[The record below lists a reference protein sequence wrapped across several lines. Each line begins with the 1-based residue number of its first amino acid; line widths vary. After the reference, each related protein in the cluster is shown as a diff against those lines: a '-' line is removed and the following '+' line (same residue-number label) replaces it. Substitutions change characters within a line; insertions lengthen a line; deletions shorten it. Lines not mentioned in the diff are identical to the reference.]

1 MPELSEKLE
10 EKLNKIMT
18 SDRGSF
24 RFMEPMKRHTTF
36 RIGGPAAV
44 YISPGSE
51 EELKEVLN
59 LLKEENIPWTIL
71 GNGSNLLVSDEGYR
85 GAVISMSGGWA
96 YSGVLKEYEKT
107 GKTLIR
113 AGAGELL
120 SRTARLAM
128 ECALTGMEFASGIPG
143 TIGGALVM
151 NAGAYGSEICNI
163 LSRAKVMTP
172 EGEFLELS
180 AEELELGYRTS
191 CIPERNYIVLEAVF
205 ELTKGSKEA
214 ISSQMRE
221 LAKKRREKQPLEY
234 PSAGS
239 TFKRPEGNFAA
250 KLIEDA
256 GLKGFS
262 VGGAMISEKHSG
274 FVVNYN
280 DATAEDVMELCRQV
294 REKVKALS
302 GIELEMEVKR
312 LGEFK

>member
-96 YSGVLKEYEKT
+96 YSGVLREDEKA

-128 ECALTGMEFASGIPG
+128 ECSLTGMEFASGIPG

-151 NAGAYGSEICNI
+151 NAGAYGSEICNV
-163 LSRAKVMTP
+163 LSRAKVMTT
-172 EGEFLELS
+172 EGEILELP

-191 CIPERNYIVLEAVF
+191 CIPKKNYIVLEAVF

-221 LAKKRREKQPLEY
+221 LAGKRREKQPLEY

-239 TFKRPEGNFAA
+239 TFKRPEGYFAA

-262 VGGAMISEKHSG
+262 VGGAMVSEKHSG
-274 FVVNYN
+274 FVINYN
-280 DATAEDVMELCRQV
+280 DATASDVMELCRQV

-302 GIELEMEVKR
+302 GVELEMEVKR

>member
-107 GKTLIR
+107 GKTLI
-113 AGAGELL
+113 
-120 SRTARLAM
+120 
-128 ECALTGMEFASGIPG
+128 
-143 TIGGALVM
+143 
-151 NAGAYGSEICNI
+151 
-163 LSRAKVMTP
+163 
-172 EGEFLELS
+172 
-180 AEELELGYRTS
+180 
-191 CIPERNYIVLEAVF
+191 
-205 ELTKGSKEA
+205 
-214 ISSQMRE
+214 
-221 LAKKRREKQPLEY
+221 
-234 PSAGS
+234 
-239 TFKRPEGNFAA
+239 
-250 KLIEDA
+250 
-256 GLKGFS
+256 
-262 VGGAMISEKHSG
+262 
-274 FVVNYN
+274 
-280 DATAEDVMELCRQV
+280 
-294 REKVKALS
+294 
-302 GIELEMEVKR
+302 
-312 LGEFK
+312 

>member
-143 TIGGALVM
+143 TDRKRQG
-151 NAGAYGSEICNI
+151 
-163 LSRAKVMTP
+163 R
-172 EGEFLELS
+172 EGE
-180 AEELELGYRTS
+180 
-191 CIPERNYIVLEAVF
+191 
-205 ELTKGSKEA
+205 
-214 ISSQMRE
+214 SSGLCGGDGGIAGTAPDGGHFPGKNGPVSRE
-221 LAKKRREKQPLEY
+221 LVEGQC
-234 PSAGS
+234 PS
-239 TFKRPEGNFAA
+239 F
-250 KLIEDA
+250 
-256 GLKGFS
+256 
-262 VGGAMISEKHSG
+262 
-274 FVVNYN
+274 FV
-280 DATAEDVMELCRQV
+280 
-294 REKVKALS
+294 
-302 GIELEMEVKR
+302 
-312 LGEFK
+312 

>member
-1 MPELSEKLE
+1 M
-10 EKLNKIMT
+10 
-18 SDRGSF
+18 
-24 RFMEPMKRHTTF
+24 
-36 RIGGPAAV
+36 
-44 YISPGSE
+44 
-51 EELKEVLN
+51 
-59 LLKEENIPWTIL
+59 
-71 GNGSNLLVSDEGYR
+71 
-85 GAVISMSGGWA
+85 A
-96 YSGVLKEYEKT
+96 YSGVLREDEKA

-128 ECALTGMEFASGIPG
+128 ECSLTGMEFASGIPG

-151 NAGAYGSEICNI
+151 NAGAYGSEICNV
-163 LSRAKVMTP
+163 LSRAKVMTT
-172 EGEFLELS
+172 EGEILELP

-191 CIPERNYIVLEAVF
+191 CIPKKNYIVLEAVF
-205 ELTKGSKEA
+205 ELNKGSKEA

-221 LAKKRREKQPLEY
+221 LAGKRREKQPLEY

-239 TFKRPEGNFAA
+239 TFKRPEGYFAA

-262 VGGAMISEKHSG
+262 VGGAMVSEKHSG
-274 FVVNYN
+274 FVINYN
-280 DATAEDVMELCRQV
+280 DATASDVMELCRQV

-302 GIELEMEVKR
+302 GVELEMEVKR